1 MKRKGF
7 TLVELT
13 FVAGIVASLSV
24 GVYQMV
30 ARGKRAQCIN
40 NLKQIYQAITMFT
53 MDYNTLPD
61 AKFFPSSP
69 SDPKGIQNI
78 LKPYGARGQI
88 FFCPSIPDQLNKYGT
103 NYIWNDNLSGKNVSS
118 PDKWLMTE
126 MTAVSKKVP
135 PPHNPYFCILYAD
148 GHVKPGPRV
157 NFPDVERNVE
167 QQKPQ
172 KPQPSTFQPQRETFK
187 PVAILTPLK
196 KKIVAGESTEIKF
209 FLTDPSGNKVNLKG
223 KKIKIKTDCKK
234 DVFTESFIVNEDTQE
249 SSFTI
254 TFAKSGKR
262 NIFIEEEASKIKG
275 GISVEVLPGKTER
288 FIFENIPSEVVAGK
302 QIEVNI
308 YSSDKYGNKTSY
320 SGEILLSDLTGDI
333 EKKIKLEKGEWEGKV
348 IFKKAVPSNILIG
361 GNDNLISKSPPFK
374 VLPSEKIELTAEVKA
389 NIIAGEKFNLYLKV
403 IDEFG
408 NIKNDFTGKIKIS
421 TDNNNEGNFPEEVE
435 FNEENKGI
443 KKIEFTLY
451 KSGERKITFSSE
463 KLKLTKKIFVSSGPL
478 SYYEIENIRDQIAG
492 KPFTIFVKGKD
503 KWGNRIGSFYIQ
515 DKNNSLKKVESDFS
529 AGMWIEKVVITKAGE
544 NQIIVDDRNGHTGK
558 SNIFDVKPEK
568 VEKVELKNLPLTV
581 SLNKEYEVEVSLK
594 DKFENIVEE
603 NLSDY
608 KISFSKKCEYK
619 ITGEKFPVKMNIK
632 FNETGI
638 CEIRI
643 SKDGKILKKFNVFV
657 FPEGEEN
664 ENRSGK

>member
-7 TLVELT
+7 TIVELA
-13 FVAGIVASLSV
+13 FVVGIVTSLSV

-30 ARGKRAQCIN
+30 ARGKRIQCLN

-78 LKPYGARGQI
+78 LKPYGARREI
-88 FFCPSIPDQLNKYGT
+88 FFCPSIPSQLNKYGT

-126 MTAVSKKVP
+126 MTAVSKKIP

-148 GHVKPGPRV
+148 GHAEAGPRI
-157 NFPDVERNVE
+157 NFPEVEENVE

-172 KPQPSTFQPQRETFK
+172 PSISQPKTETFR
-187 PVAILTPLK
+187 PVAVLIPEK
-196 KKIVAGESTEIKF
+196 KEIVAGESTKIKF
-209 FLTDPSGNKVNLKG
+209 FITDSSGNKVNLKG
-223 KKIKIKTDCKK
+223 KKIKIKTDCKN
-234 DVFTESFIVNEDTQE
+234 DVFTENFTVNEDTYE
-249 SSFTI
+249 SSFII

-262 NIFIEEEASKIKG
+262 NIFIEEETSKIKG
-275 GISVEVLPGKTER
+275 RISIQVLPGKTER
-288 FIFENIPSEVVAGK
+288 FIFENIPSKIVAGK
-302 QIEVNI
+302 QVEVNLF
-308 YSSDKYGNKTSY
+308 SSDKYGNKTSY
-320 SGEILLSDLTGDI
+320 SGEILLSDLAGDI
-333 EKKIKLEKGEWEGKV
+333 EKKIKLEKGEWKGKV
-348 IFKKAVPSNILIG
+348 IFKKAVDSNVLIG
-361 GNDNLISKSPPFK
+361 GNDNLVGKSPPIK
-374 VLPSEKIELTAEVKA
+374 VLPSEKLNLTAEVKT
-389 NIIAGEKFNLYLKV
+389 NIIAGKKFNLYLKA

-408 NIKNDFTGKIKIS
+408 NIKRDFTGKIKIT

-435 FNEENKGI
+435 FNKENKGI
-443 KKIEFTLY
+443 KKIELTFY
-451 KSGERKITFSSE
+451 KSGEREITFSSG
-463 KLKLTKKIFVSSGPL
+463 KLKLTKKISVSSGPL
-478 SYYEIENIRDQIAG
+478 SYYEIENIRDQVAG

-544 NQIIVDDRNGHTGK
+544 NQIIIDDGNGHIGK
-558 SNIFDVKPEK
+558 SNIFVVKPGK
-568 VEKVELKNLPLTV
+568 VEKVELKNLPLIV
-581 SLNKEYEVEVSLK
+581 NLNKEYEVKVLLK
-594 DKFENIVEE
+594 DKIGNIIEE
-603 NLSDY
+603 DFSNY

-619 ITGEKFPVKMNIK
+619 ITGEKFPVKMNLK

-638 CEIRI
+638 CEIKI
-643 SKDGKILKKFNVFV
+643 SKDGKILRKFNVFV
-657 FPEGEEN
+657 FPEGGKSED
-664 ENRSGK
+664 RSCK